1 MLCSIKAEILTNYS
15 FHADSILTT
24 YEDMFYTKCESC
36 EFSNKNFA
44 TS

>member
-1 MLCSIKAEILTNYS
+1 MLCSMKTEILTNYS
-15 FHADSILTT
+15 FQSG
-24 YEDMFYTKCESC
+24 FYFDNIYTNYESC